1 MDKYNLKDALLFISR
16 GDTHEILIETNQRTR
31 PDVQSN
37 LQELLKLYPDI
48 NPKVV
53 SLSELQEAGQDEKNR
68 GPKERIIHLKDLAD
82 VSESEKKVLSYFET
96 ARKLGA
102 SDIHFLISESIFKVR
117 MRIFGELQT
126 VDEDQPALG
135 YSLCATAILS
145 MADVTETSFFPQREQ
160 DARLSPQLMR
170 KIGIFGARYS
180 HRPTGDG
187 LIAVM
192 RLIPDDGDKV
202 PTFKQLG
209 FIPEQIRLLNIMLR
223 RPEGKIVL
231 SGPTGSGKSTT
242 LRSACRVYLDDNQGR
257 HLLTIEDPLEG
268 QILGATQTPII
279 CDKSDEDAVKLAW
292 SRAIS
297 SAMRL
302 DPDAIMEGEM
312 RDLISMMSTTYAAQ
326 TGHIVLTTLHTN
338 SALGIPERMITMGMN
353 ADLICD
359 AQLLIGMISQRLV
372 PTLCPSCRIPWEK
385 RAPELSDDERDY
397 LERHC
402 NKDSLCS
409 TDNIWFRNHHGCS
422 ECNHDVIIN
431 GRKRGEIGKGLT
443 GRTVIAE
450 VIEPDNRLFQ
460 ILKTRGKVAARKYWL
475 ENMKGI
481 SRVEHLLRRI
491 NEGLVLYRSR
501 ICTFWRNRRLSFCG
515 RNTRW
520 RQSGTLDLPRRR
532 YSGHTCGTDM
542 GSEANRCSDCLHEKH
557 FPPLCRSCSG

>member
-1 MDKYNLKDALLFISR
+1 
-16 GDTHEILIETNQRTR
+16 
-31 PDVQSN
+31 
-37 LQELLKLYPDI
+37 
-48 NPKVV
+48 
-53 SLSELQEAGQDEKNR
+53 
-68 GPKERIIHLKDLAD
+68 
-82 VSESEKKVLSYFET
+82 
-96 ARKLGA
+96 
-102 SDIHFLISESIFKVR
+102 
-117 MRIFGELQT
+117 
-126 VDEDQPALG
+126 
-135 YSLCATAILS
+135 
-145 MADVTETSFFPQREQ
+145 
-160 DARLSPQLMR
+160 
-170 KIGIFGARYS
+170 
-180 HRPTGDG
+180 
-187 LIAVM
+187 
-192 RLIPDDGDKV
+192 
-202 PTFKQLG
+202 
-209 FIPEQIRLLNIMLR
+209 
-223 RPEGKIVL
+223 
-231 SGPTGSGKSTT
+231 
-242 LRSACRVYLDDNQGR
+242 
-257 HLLTIEDPLEG
+257 
-268 QILGATQTPII
+268 
-279 CDKSDEDAVKLAW
+279 
-292 SRAIS
+292 
-297 SAMRL
+297 RL

-491 NEGLVLYRSR
+491 NEGLVDPLEADR
-501 ICTFWRNRRLSFCG
+501 IIPLDEDERLSI
-515 RNTRW
+515 
-520 RQSGTLDLPRRR
+520 D
-532 YSGHTCGTDM
+532 DV
-542 GSEANRCSDCLHEKH
+542 
-557 FPPLCRSCSG
+557 

>member
-1 MDKYNLKDALLFISR
+1 CSPMTSLKTSIKTITYLSDIGCL
-16 GDTHEILIETNQRTR
+16 EIQGA
-31 PDVQSN
+31 
-37 LQELLKLYPDI
+37 
-48 NPKVV
+48 
-53 SLSELQEAGQDEKNR
+53 SL
-68 GPKERIIHLKDLAD
+68 
-82 VSESEKKVLSYFET
+82 ESEKKVLSYFET

-491 NEGLVLYRSR
+491 NEGLVDPLEADR
-501 ICTFWRNRRLSFCG
+501 IIPLDEDERLSI
-515 RNTRW
+515 
-520 RQSGTLDLPRRR
+520 D
-532 YSGHTCGTDM
+532 DV
-542 GSEANRCSDCLHEKH
+542 
-557 FPPLCRSCSG
+557 

>member
-1 MDKYNLKDALLFISR
+1 MHEYNIKDALIFVTR
-16 GDTHEILIETNQRTR
+16 ENTHEILVETNQRTR
-31 PDVQSN
+31 LDVQSN
-37 LQELLKLYPDI
+37 ILALLNKYPNAKTKL
-48 NPKVV
+48 VA
-53 SLSELQEAGQDEKNR
+53 LSELQNADHTEENQDST
-68 GPKERIIHLKDLAD
+68 ERIIHLKDLED

-96 ARKLGA
+96 AKKLGA
-102 SDIHFLISESIFKVR
+102 SDIHFLISESLFKVR

-192 RLIPDDGDKV
+192 RLIPDDGDNV
-202 PTFKQLG
+202 PTFTQLG
-209 FIPEQIRLLNIMLR
+209 FLPEQIRLLNIMLR

-242 LRSACRVYLDDNQGR
+242 LRSACRMYLDENPGR

-279 CDKSDEDAVKLAW
+279 CDKSDENAVKLAW

-372 PTLCPSCRIPWEK
+372 PTVCPSCRIPWKK
-385 RAPELSDDERDY
+385 RAPELSVDVRAY
-397 LERHC
+397 LERTI
-402 NKDSLCS
+402 NN
-409 TDNIWFRNHHGCS
+409 TENIWFRNHRGCAD
-422 ECNHDVIIN
+422 CNHDVIIN
-431 GRKRGEIGKGLT
+431 GRKRGEIGKGLS

-460 ILKTRGKVAARKYWL
+460 ILKTHGKVAARKYWL
-475 ENMKGI
+475 NHMNGI
-481 SRVEHLLRRI
+481 SRVEHLLYRI
-491 NEGLVLYRSR
+491 NEGLVDPLEADR
-501 ICTFWRNRRLSFCG
+501 IVPLDEDERL
-515 RNTRW
+515 NI
-520 RQSGTLDLPRRR
+520 D
-532 YSGHTCGTDM
+532 D
-542 GSEANRCSDCLHEKH
+542 A
-557 FPPLCRSCSG
+557 

>member
-1 MDKYNLKDALLFISR
+1 MDKYNIKNALLFISR
-16 GDTHEILIETNQRTR
+16 GGTHEILIETNQRTR
-31 PDVQSN
+31 ADVQSN
-37 LQELLKLYPDI
+37 LQELLNLYPGST
-48 NPKVV
+48 PKVV
-53 SLSELQEAGQDEKNR
+53 SLSELQEADHDEENK
-68 GPKERIIHLKDLAD
+68 GPKERVIHLKDLAD

-145 MADVTETSFFPQREQ
+145 MADITETSFFPQREQ

-170 KIGIFGARYS
+170 KTGIFGARYS

-192 RLIPDDGDKV
+192 RLIPDDGDNV
-202 PTFKQLG
+202 PTFTQLG
-209 FIPEQIRLLNIMLR
+209 FLPEQIRLLNIMLR
-223 RPEGKIVL
+223 RPEGEIVL

-279 CDKSDEDAVKLAW
+279 CDKSDEEAVRLAW

-312 RDLISMMSTTYAAQ
+312 RDLVSMMSTTYAAQ

-372 PTLCPSCRIPWEK
+372 PTLCPFCRISWK
-385 RAPELSDDERDY
+385 TRASELSNDDRTY
-397 LERHC
+397 LEQHC
-402 NKDSLCS
+402 NKDSVCS
-409 TDNIWFRNHHGCS
+409 TKNIWFRNPHGCS
-422 ECNHDVIIN
+422 SCNHDVIIN
-431 GRKRGEIGKGLT
+431 GRKRGETGKGLT

-475 ENMKGI
+475 ENMNGI

-491 NEGLVLYRSR
+491 NEGLVDPLEADR
-501 ICTFWRNRRLSFCG
+501 IIPLDEDERL
-515 RNTRW
+515 NI
-520 RQSGTLDLPRRR
+520 D
-532 YSGHTCGTDM
+532 D
-542 GSEANRCSDCLHEKH
+542 A
-557 FPPLCRSCSG
+557 

>member
-1 MDKYNLKDALLFISR
+1 MHEYNIKDALLFITKE
-16 GDTHEILIETNQRTR
+16 DAYEILIENNQRTR
-31 PDVQSN
+31 PDIQSN
-37 LQELLKLYPDI
+37 VQALMQKYPGATTRL
-48 NPKVV
+48 V
-53 SLSELQEAGQDEKNR
+53 SLSEMQEAVQNEKNSMPR
-68 GPKERIIHLKDLAD
+68 ERVIHLRDLGD
-82 VSESEKKVLSYFET
+82 VSESEKKILNYFEV
-96 ARKLGA
+96 ARELGA
-102 SDIHFLISESIFKVR
+102 SDIHFLISESLFKVR

-126 VDEDQPALG
+126 VDEDQPTLG

-145 MADVTETSFFPQREQ
+145 IADVTETSFFPQREQ

-202 PTFKQLG
+202 PTFTQLG
-209 FIPEQIRLLNIMLR
+209 FLPEQIRLLNIMLC
-223 RPEGKIVL
+223 RPKGKIIL

-242 LRSACRVYLDDNQGR
+242 LRSACRVYLDENPGR

-312 RDLISMMSTTYAAQ
+312 RDLVSMMSTTYAAQ
-326 TGHIVLTTLHTN
+326 TGHLVLSTLHTN

-372 PTLCPSCRIPWEK
+372 PTLCPSCRIPWAK
-385 RAPELSDDERDY
+385 RIPELSDNTRTY
-397 LERHC
+397 LERYC
-402 NKDSLCS
+402 NKESICS
-409 TDNIWFRNHHGCS
+409 TENIWFRNHDGCPD
-422 ECNHDVIIN
+422 CNRDVIIN
-431 GRKRGEIGKGLT
+431 GRKRGVVGKGLT

-450 VIEPDNRLFQ
+450 VIEPDNRLFH
-460 ILKTRGKVAARKYWL
+460 ILKTHGKVAARKYWL
-475 ENMKGI
+475 ERMNGI
-481 SRVEHLLRRI
+481 SRVDHLLRSI
-491 NEGLVLYRSR
+491 NAGLVDPL
-501 ICTFWRNRRLSFCG
+501 
-515 RNTRW
+515 
-520 RQSGTLDLPRRR
+520 
-532 YSGHTCGTDM
+532 
-542 GSEANRCSDCLHEKH
+542 EANRII
-557 FPPLCRSCSG
+557 PLDEDERLNIDDV

>member
-37 LQELLKLYPDI
+37 LQELLNLYPDI
-48 NPKVV
+48 IPKVV
-53 SLSELQEAGQDEKNR
+53 SLSELQEAGQDDENK

-209 FIPEQIRLLNIMLR
+209 FIPEQIRLLNVMLR

-279 CDKSDEDAVKLAW
+279 CDKSDEEAVKLAW

-312 RDLISMMSTTYAAQ
+312 RDLVSMMSTTYAAQ
-326 TGHIVLTTLHTN
+326 TG
-338 SALGIPERMITMGMN
+338 
-353 ADLICD
+353 
-359 AQLLIGMISQRLV
+359 
-372 PTLCPSCRIPWEK
+372 
-385 RAPELSDDERDY
+385 
-397 LERHC
+397 
-402 NKDSLCS
+402 
-409 TDNIWFRNHHGCS
+409 
-422 ECNHDVIIN
+422 
-431 GRKRGEIGKGLT
+431 
-443 GRTVIAE
+443 
-450 VIEPDNRLFQ
+450 
-460 ILKTRGKVAARKYWL
+460 
-475 ENMKGI
+475 
-481 SRVEHLLRRI
+481 
-491 NEGLVLYRSR
+491 
-501 ICTFWRNRRLSFCG
+501 
-515 RNTRW
+515 
-520 RQSGTLDLPRRR
+520 
-532 YSGHTCGTDM
+532 
-542 GSEANRCSDCLHEKH
+542 
-557 FPPLCRSCSG
+557 

>member
-37 LQELLKLYPDI
+37 LQELLNLYPDI
-48 NPKVV
+48 IPKVV
-53 SLSELQEAGQDEKNR
+53 SLSELQEAGQDDENK

-209 FIPEQIRLLNIMLR
+209 FIPEQIRLLNVMLR

-257 HLLTIEDPLEG
+257 HLLTIEE
-268 QILGATQTPII
+268 
-279 CDKSDEDAVKLAW
+279 AVKLAW

-312 RDLISMMSTTYAAQ
+312 RDLVSMMSTTYAAQ

-385 RAPELSDDERDY
+385 RVPELSEDDRAY

-409 TDNIWFRNHHGCS
+409 TDNIWFRNPHGCS
-422 ECNHDVIIN
+422 DCNHDVIIN

-475 ENMKGI
+475 ENMHGI

-491 NEGLVLYRSR
+491 NEGLVDPLEADR
-501 ICTFWRNRRLSFCG
+501 IIPLDEDERLSI
-515 RNTRW
+515 
-520 RQSGTLDLPRRR
+520 D
-532 YSGHTCGTDM
+532 D
-542 GSEANRCSDCLHEKH
+542 A
-557 FPPLCRSCSG
+557 